1 MNPASICELGPRAAV
16 AIMSED
22 DWDELIVRTLNAPDE
37 CVALARQ
44 CAEHESRV
52 RSRWS
57 QP

>member
-22 DWDELIVRTLNAPDE
+22 DWDELIVRVLGAPTE
-37 CVALARQ
+37 HVALARQ

-52 RSRWS
+52 RPRWS